1 MWFLLLSDVVLTVLD
16 FSVHNLNALILL
28 CFSNVHNLLVYFFY
42 QALNRRVR
50 KEHEEKFLNYLF
62 GSLQSSLL
70 PRHADLREDTSTH
83 ILLSRKKENI

>member
-1 MWFLLLSDVVLTVLD
+1 MWFLLLSDVALTVLD

-28 CFSNVHNLLVYFFY
+28 CFSNVHNLLVYFFC
-42 QALNRRVR
+42 QALNPRVR

-62 GSLQSSLL
+62 GSLRSSLL
-70 PRHADLREDTSTH
+70 PRHADLRENTSTH